1 MLHGVRGYSAHDCSF
16 YWPGR
21 MMRGWRTMTEQ
32 DQPDRPSLSLVEAM
46 KLGELERAGF
56 SRAGCDTLLCWRRRV
71 RWTQCRPGEMP
82 DQERLGRKD
91 ESP

>member
-46 KLGELERAGF
+46 KLGELER
-56 SRAGCDTLLCWRRRV
+56 RV

-91 ESP
+91 ESS